1 MDSRKKENLELKL
14 SKKIRIKATL
24 KPSENI
30 KDMVKLRERYRK
42 MFKLNCKKLPNF
54 CSKDA
59 ISR

>member
-1 MDSRKKENLELKL
+1 MDSRKKENQELKL

-42 MFKLNCKKLPNF
+42 IEL
-54 CSKDA
+54 
-59 ISR
+59 